1 MIAIISGVN
10 VSAYIAE
17 MYTSK
22 WRFVTYIIAAF
33 PTYALVTSLILY
45 LNRTFSGIHLWGGL
59 VSLCNLPFYFI
70 IPESPRWLAQ
80 NNREE
85 EALKTLI
92 TMAKVNRRNITDEDK
107 SKIEKVI
114 REIADE
120 SHKTEDSL
128 SPLDMM
134 RHGNLSRSLNLFFAW
149 TMACVSY
156 YALSFSAADLSGHI
170 ILNFL
175 LSRLISIPENGLVAW
190 GINLIGRKKTLVA
203 SHTFLGV
210 MCIGLAFI
218 PKDFSN
224 IILVIYLLASM
235 AAGISFAM
243 VYLITIELYPTN
255 MRTQALGTCSAFARI
270 FCACAPFLTPLSA
283 YWQPLPMLIVGV
295 PIIISGLLAI
305 KLPETYNENL
315 PQTIKGAID
324 MEKRQQEA
332 RVNEGFEME

>member
-1 MIAIISGVN
+1 
-10 VSAYIAE
+10 
-17 MYTSK
+17 
-22 WRFVTYIIAAF
+22 
-33 PTYALVTSLILY
+33 
-45 LNRTFSGIHLWGGL
+45 
-59 VSLCNLPFYFI
+59 
-70 IPESPRWLAQ
+70 
-80 NNREE
+80 
-85 EALKTLI
+85 
-92 TMAKVNRRNITDEDK
+92 MAKVNRRNITDEDK

-134 RHGNLSRSLNLFFAW
+134 RHGNLSRTLNLFFAW

-295 PIIISGLLAI
+295 SFFVYWILIYLFILI
-305 KLPETYNENL
+305 FK
-315 PQTIKGAID
+315 I
-324 MEKRQQEA
+324 
-332 RVNEGFEME
+332 